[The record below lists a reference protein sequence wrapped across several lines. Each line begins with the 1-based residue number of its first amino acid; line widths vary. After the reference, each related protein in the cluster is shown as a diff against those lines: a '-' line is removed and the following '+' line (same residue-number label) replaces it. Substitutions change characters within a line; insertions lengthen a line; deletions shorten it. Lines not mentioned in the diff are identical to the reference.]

1 MKLLPLSGR
10 NKEHD
15 GCKDLRVIIYCHGCK
30 VAFGLWQVFFNE
42 TCVNN
47 RAGCRTFDTC
57 VALILLSII
66 KSFAIWYRISITKE
80 LFSSVW
86 ANKHPACL
94 LCQEPL
100 SRKGQRKIQNAV
112 LHTWAQ
118 RDRRMTFASLQLIH
132 NWLIDL
138 LIHSTDLLVFAAN
151 FWELLRGYTIHHWF
165 FFLNWPTG
173 VNRDVATLSTQ
184 GIKI

>member
-1 MKLLPLSGR
+1 MKLLPLSGH

-151 FWELLRGYTIHHWF
+151 FWELLRGYTIHHCLPQWAN
-165 FFLNWPTG
+165 LKKKT
-173 VNRDVATLSTQ
+173 RDVATLSTQ